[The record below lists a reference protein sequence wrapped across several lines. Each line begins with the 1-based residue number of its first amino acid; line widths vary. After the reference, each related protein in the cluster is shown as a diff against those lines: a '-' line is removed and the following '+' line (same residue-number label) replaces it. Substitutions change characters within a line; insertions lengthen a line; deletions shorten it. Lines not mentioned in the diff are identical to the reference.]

1 MTRFALLKSIAWG
14 KLTFGERVVVHR
26 VIKKQTN
33 PMERFAAMDD
43 PNTGSVALSGVT

>member
-1 MTRFALLKSIAWG
+1 VTNFATLKSIAWG
-14 KLTFGERVVVHR
+14 KLTFDDRVVVHR
-26 VIKKQTN
+26 VVKKKTN